1 MPSRYT
7 YNKTLKEKF
16 TNKQYIETT
25 TYPKIQPTD
34 SDTYVIATSSDR
46 LDLLA
51 QQYYSDSSLWWIIAV
66 ANNLNDAS
74 LYIKEGTQLR
84 IPSNVQNIISDLK
97 KLNA

>member
-7 YNKTLKEKF
+7 YNKTLKQKF
-16 TNKQYIETT
+16 TNRQYLETT

-34 SDTYVIATSSDR
+34 LDTYVITTSSDR

-51 QQYYSDSSLWWIIAV
+51 QQYYNDSSLWWIIAI

-74 LYIKEGTQLR
+74 IYIEVGKQLR
-84 IPSNVQNIISDLK
+84 IPANVQNIISDLK